1 MPVRLNGTLTANGKT
16 AGDSFPGGMGTV
28 QADGD
33 FGSGTLSLEVSSD
46 GGTTYT
52 NGGTSVQLTAEGLF
66 NFTLPSN
73 DLLVRLDLT
82 GATAP
87 DIDWWISANG

>member
-1 MPVRLNGTLTANGKT
+1 
-16 AGDSFPGGMGTV
+16 MGTV

-33 FGSGTLSLEVSSD
+33 FGGGTLSLEVSSD

-52 NGGTSVQLTAEGLF
+52 NGGESVQLTAEGLF
-66 NFTLPSN
+66 NFTLPSEG
-73 DLLVRLDLT
+73 LLVRLDLT
-82 GATAP
+82 GATSP

>member
-1 MPVRLNGTLTANGKT
+1 MPVRSSGTLTADGQT
-16 AGDSFPGGMGTV
+16 QGVAFPGGMGTV
-28 QADGD
+28 HADGS

-66 NFTLPSN
+66 NFTLPS
-73 DLLVRLDLT
+73 DELMVRLDLT

-87 DIDWWISANG
+87 DIDWWISANV